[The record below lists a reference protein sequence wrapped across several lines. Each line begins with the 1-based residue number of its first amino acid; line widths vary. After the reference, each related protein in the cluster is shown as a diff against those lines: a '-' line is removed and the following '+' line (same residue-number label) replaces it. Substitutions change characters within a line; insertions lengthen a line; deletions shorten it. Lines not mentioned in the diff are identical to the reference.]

1 MNTAMTHTHGE
12 YFTIIRVD
20 SRHHIVVR
28 GGTKHKKFTRV
39 DFFSLLFF
47 LGSRST
53 NDVIND
59 PKNLKK
65 TRYFSLPQTN
75 LFWLLTIYARCVY

>member
-1 MNTAMTHTHGE
+1 MTHTH
-12 YFTIIRVD
+12 TANTSNIIRVD

-28 GGTKHKKFTRV
+28 GGTKHKKFSVRV

-59 PKNLKK
+59 PKKFKK
-65 TRYFSLPQTN
+65 ARYFSLPQTN
-75 LFWLLTIYARCVY
+75 LFWLLTIYVRCVY